1 VLGIRGRT
9 AALGALVAALLA
21 GSVVSAPVA
30 GADADKTGVQ
40 PVTLVTAPLVPG
52 QSAWV
57 SVVWTADQTVD
68 DWSTTVVAPAGVGV
82 SYPTTRGGS
91 DTSLYGSATLVGG
104 TSDFTAFHLSVP
116 YTQRT
121 TFPVTVTST
130 YTSTCGDNGRCKD
143 RGSGNDDKARSFS
156 TTATV
161 QVPVVPAVGPAFVQR
176 TTQLSIASGSDSFQ
190 QIAFTGGPADLAD
203 FTVRMGTLPAGLQV
217 AYPSGG
223 TSSGPAGSS
232 TLRGGKSDQVAV
244 RFIATTLARGTYR
257 IPITIS
263 YTAATPQTA
272 SGTVTLVVP

>member
-21 GSVVSAPVA
+21 GSVVSATAA
-30 GADADKTGVQ
+30 GADVDKTGVRA
-40 PVTLVTAPLVPG
+40 VTPITAPLVPG

-57 SVVWTADQTVD
+57 SVVWTADQTVEN
-68 DWSTTVVAPAGVGV
+68 WSTTVTAPAGVGV

-91 DTSLYGSATLVGG
+91 DTSLYGSDTLVGD
-104 TSDFTAFHLSVP
+104 TADFTAFRLAVP

-130 YTSTCGDNGRCKD
+130 YTSTCGDNGQCKD

-176 TTQLSIASGSDSFQ
+176 TTQLSIVAGSDSFQ
-190 QIAFTGGPADLAD
+190 DIAFTGGLADLAN
-203 FTVRMGTLPAGLQV
+203 FSVRLGALPAGLQV
-217 AYPSGG
+217 AYPAGATATG
-223 TSSGPAGSS
+223 LAGST
-232 TLRGGKSDQVAV
+232 TLTGGKTDHVSV
-244 RFIATTLARGTYR
+244 RFIATKLAPGTYHL
-257 IPITIS
+257 PVTIS

-272 SGTVTLVVP
+272 SGTVTLVVS